1 MMTSKD
7 IINLYT
13 QLESKGI
20 KIWID
25 GGWAVDALLGKQ
37 TRSHKDM
44 DIAIEWKDVPG
55 LRQFLEP
62 QGYKQIKE
70 DNRWNFVLANDQG
83 HEVDI
88 HAFVFD
94 DQGNVADGIEY
105 PTASLTG
112 TGAIE
117 GEIVRCIS
125 PEYMVQFLAPWIH
138 KWPEKYVSAV
148 SALCEKFNIALPKE
162 YLDFEQHGQETS
174 DL

>member
-7 IINLYT
+7 VISLYI
-13 QLESKGI
+13 QLKNQEV

-37 TRSHKDM
+37 TRPHRDL
-44 DIAIEWKDVPG
+44 DIAIQWKDVLR
-55 LRQFLEP
+55 LRQFLEL

-70 DNRWNFVLANDQG
+70 DNKWNFVLADNQG
-83 HEVDI
+83 HEVDV

-94 DQGNVADGIEY
+94 DQGNVVDGIEY

-112 TGAIE
+112 TGTIDDQT
-117 GEIVRCIS
+117 VRCIS
-125 PEYMVQFLAPWIH
+125 PEYMIQFLALWIH

-148 SALCEKFNIALPKE
+148 SALCEKFEIPLPKE
-162 YLDFEQHGQETS
+162 YLEFKQHGQPIS
-174 DL
+174 DS